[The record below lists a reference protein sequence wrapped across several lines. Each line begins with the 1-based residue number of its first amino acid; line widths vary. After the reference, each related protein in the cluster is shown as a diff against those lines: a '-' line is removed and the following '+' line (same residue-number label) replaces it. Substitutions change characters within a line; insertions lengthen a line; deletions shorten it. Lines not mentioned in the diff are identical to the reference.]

1 MTTLVFDIETNGLLD
16 QLDRLHCL
24 CIGDLDT
31 GENWS
36 CAHTYGMEGRSIEA
50 GLHVLMKADMLIGH
64 NILKFD
70 IPAIQKVYPW
80 FKLKQG
86 VVIHDTLI
94 MARLIYPEIAN
105 TDYGMAQ
112 SGQLPKK
119 LIGRY
124 SLEAFGYRIGE
135 YKGDYTGGWEHWS
148 QEMQDYCEQDIEVTT
163 KLYHKLM
170 ERKDKHGFSDYCIE
184 LEHRVA
190 EIIFRQEQN
199 GFGFDD
205 QKAGQLYQELL
216 VRRIELE
223 KELTAM
229 FPPWEVK
236 TPFVPKVNNK
246 TRGYVKGQMTYKVQT
261 IEFNPSSR
269 MHIAKVLKDKHGWE
283 PKEFTEKG
291 EAKVDDTI
299 LATLPYPEAKLLAEY
314 FLVQKRL
321 GQLAEGGEGLMKRVK
336 QGRIH
341 GEVITNGAV
350 TGRMTHRRPN
360 MAQIPANRSPYGERF
375 RELFIPRT
383 GWKLVGCD
391 ADALELRCLAH
402 YMAAFDDGEY
412 TEVVLKGDKSKG
424 TDMHSVNCRAIGFDP
439 KTHRDMAKTWFYAF
453 IYGAGDHKLGL
464 ILNATGDDEAV
475 RKAGA
480 KSRRKFLKNLPA
492 LGTLTEKVSGKVK
505 TTGALKGIDGRRLSC
520 RSTHSALNT
529 LLQAAG
535 AIAMKAALTILDDD
549 LQNLELVPG
558 VDYEFVANVHDEWQ
572 IEAKENIA
580 DLVGK
585 TAAQAIQKAGD
596 KLGFKCPLAGNYEVG
611 DSWKDTH

>member
-16 QLDRLHCL
+16 ELDRLHCL
-24 CIGDLDT
+24 CIKDVDT
-31 GENWS
+31 GQVWS
-36 CAHTYGMEGRSIEA
+36 CSSQTLDIKDTLAE
-50 GLHVLMKADMLIGH
+50 VLMKADVLVGH

-80 FKLKQG
+80 FKPKAKLM
-86 VVIHDTLI
+86 DTLI
-94 MARLIYPEIAN
+94 LARLIYPEIAKN
-105 TDYGMAQ
+105 DYGLAEK
-112 SGQLPKK
+112 GQLPKK

-135 YKGDYTGGWEHWS
+135 YKGDYKGGWAEWS

-163 KLYHKLM
+163 KLYHRLV
-170 ERKDKHGFSDYCIE
+170 ERKEKHQFSDYSIE

-190 EIIFRQEQN
+190 EIIFRQEKN
-199 GFGFDD
+199 GFGFDKK
-205 QKAGQLYQELL
+205 KAEVLHQELL
-216 VRRIELE
+216 VRRVELE
-223 KELTAM
+223 KQLTEM
-229 FPPWEVK
+229 FPPWEIK
-236 TPFVPKVNNK
+236 TPFIPKVNNK
-246 TRGYVKGQMTYKVQT
+246 TRGYVKGQLTYKTQV

-269 MHIAKVLKDKHGWE
+269 LHIAKVLKEKHGWE

-291 EAKVDDTI
+291 EAKVDDDV
-299 LATLPYPEAKLLAEY
+299 LAHLPYPEAKLLSEY
-314 FLVQKRL
+314 FLIQKRL
-321 GQLAEGGEGLMKRVK
+321 GQLAEGGEGLMKREK
-336 QGRIH
+336 DGRIH

-360 MAQIPANRSPYGERF
+360 MAQVPANRSPYGERF
-375 RELFIPRT
+375 RELFVPRV

-402 YMAAFDDGEY
+402 YMAAYDGGAY
-412 TEVVLKGDKSKG
+412 TEVVLAGKKELG

-464 ILNATGDDEAV
+464 ILGAEGNDETI

-480 KSRRKFLKNLPA
+480 KSRRKFLKSLTA
-492 LGTLTEKVSGKVK
+492 LGTLTEKVAAKVK
-505 TTGALKGIDGRRLSC
+505 ATGGLKGIDGRRLSC

-535 AIAMKAALTILDDD
+535 AIAMKVALVTLDDD
-549 LQNLELVPG
+549 LKEAGLLPG
-558 VDYEFVANVHDEWQ
+558 VDYEYVANVHDEVQ
-572 IEAKENIA
+572 IECQPEIA
-580 DLVGK
+580 EFVGK
-585 TAAQAIQKAGD
+585 TAAQAIRKSGD

-611 DSWKDTH
+611 SNWKETH